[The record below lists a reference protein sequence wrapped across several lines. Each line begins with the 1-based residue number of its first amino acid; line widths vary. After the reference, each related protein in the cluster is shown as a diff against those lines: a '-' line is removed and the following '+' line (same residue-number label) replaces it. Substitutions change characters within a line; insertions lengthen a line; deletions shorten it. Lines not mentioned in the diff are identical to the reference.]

1 MVANICIFPYTGGM
15 TNTVLTQPQK
25 ELLAS
30 ARDLAKVSV
39 HGLLVSGHAYRTGL
53 ALERK
58 GFGRLKY
65 QGPSLGWF
73 HPNPAT

>member
-1 MVANICIFPYTGGM
+1 M
-15 TNTVLTQPQK
+15 TNTALTQPQQK
-25 ELLAS
+25 LLTS
-30 ARDLAKVSV
+30 ARNLAKVSA

-58 GFGRLKY
+58 GFGRLRY

-73 HPNPAT
+73 HPTPAN